1 MKNYKV
7 HKFGGSSLADTERL
21 NCVYKII
28 LAEHDGLSA
37 CVLSAMGGVTDKLV
51 QIAELAS
58 AEPKISGQKSSE
70 LFEHFESTAK
80 SFLSAENSQKFL
92 NSIEKDFEDLKDI
105 LKSISIV
112 KECSENNHDYIV
124 GLGEVWTAQLMAA
137 KFVEEGK
144 NCEWIDAREVLV
156 VKEDEL
162 GKSVDYDS
170 SGKNLG
176 NLLGKAKAEF
186 YIITGFVARTKEG
199 AITTLG
205 RNGSD
210 FSASI
215 FGNLLNA
222 DSVSIWTDVDG
233 VMSGDPRK
241 VPEARVI
248 DNLTYQEAT
257 ELAYFGAKVVHLKTM
272 LPALEKKIPI
282 WIKNTFNPGAKGT
295 RIGGVINQEMT
306 KESSRIKGFTTI
318 NKIALLN
325 VEGTGMIGVPGIAA
339 RLFGAM
345 NENNISVVLIS
356 QASSEYSICFA
367 IPEAQVDAAR
377 KCAEEA
383 FFGEISQGKIERI
396 EIEKDCCILAAVGD
410 QMVGTIGVSAKL
422 FSALSKAGVNIRA
435 IAQGS
440 SERNISVVIKD
451 ADSTK
456 ALNAAHSAFYLS
468 SQTFSLGLIG
478 PGVVGGTLLNQLN
491 LEISELK
498 EKHNLD
504 IRVRGITNSR
514 KMILDEKNL
523 ILKDWES
530 SLENSTVE
538 ANISKFV
545 EHIKTDFIPHTVL
558 IDCTTSEVVAKQYN
572 GWLEKGIH
580 VITPNKKAATFPI
593 EEYLDL
599 KAKGASLN
607 SHFLY
612 ETTVGAGLPVIGTLQ
627 ELVRTGDEILQI
639 EGVLS
644 GTLAYLFYH
653 FDGTRA
659 FSEIV
664 REAKEKGFTEPDPR
678 DDLSGMD
685 IVRKVVI
692 LAREIGLDIEI
703 EDVEVSGLVPKELE
717 NVSIDEFLDGLSKY
731 DDEYKDKVAEA
742 ISKGQVL
749 RYVGIIEPNGKSRVE
764 LKTYEQSHPFSRI
777 KATDNIVA
785 FRTKRYD
792 EQPLIVQGPGAG
804 PAVTA
809 AGVFAD
815 LLKLARYTGSRL

>member
-1 MKNYKV
+1 MNNFTV

-21 NCVYKII
+21 NTVFKII
-28 LAEHDGLSA
+28 SKNHEGLTGA
-37 CVLSAMGGVTDKLV
+37 VLSAMGGVTDHLVSIASLAVKDPEKSWSETEKLFDR
-51 QIAELAS
+51 
-58 AEPKISGQKSSE
+58 
-70 LFEHFESTAK
+70 FEATAK
-80 SFLSAENSQKFL
+80 EFL
-92 NSIEKDFEDLKDI
+92 NSEKADYVVSAIKNDLGDLKDI

-112 KECSENNHDYIV
+112 KECSEQNSDYIV
-124 GLGEVWTAQLMAA
+124 GLGEVWTAQLMNAR
-137 KFVEEGK
+137 FQQEGLK
-144 NCEWIDAREVLV
+144 SDWVDARQILV
-156 VKEDEL
+156 VENTDL
-162 GKSVDYDS
+162 GKQVHYEE
-170 SGKNLG
+170 SGKNLAEK
-176 NLLGKAKAEF
+176 LSKAKAEF
-186 YIITGFVARTKEG
+186 LIITGFVAKTVDG

-222 DSVSIWTDVDG
+222 NSINIWTDVDG

-241 VPEARVI
+241 VPEAQVI
-248 DNLTYQEAT
+248 KELTYQEAT

-272 LPALEKKIPI
+272 LPALEKNIPI
-282 WIKNTFNPGAKGT
+282 WIKNTFNEKAPGS
-295 RIGGVINQEMT
+295 RIGGDLEGLG
-306 KESSRIKGFTTI
+306 KSRVKGFTTI
-318 NKIALLN
+318 GNIALLN
-325 VEGTGMIGVPGIAA
+325 VEGRGMIGVPGIAA

-367 IPEAQVDAAR
+367 IPEAQVDDAR
-377 KCAEEA
+377 RCAEEA
-383 FFGEISQGKIERI
+383 FYAEITQGKIERV
-396 EIEKDCCILAAVGD
+396 EIEKDCTILAAVGD
-410 QMVGTIGVSAKL
+410 QMVGTIGVSARL
-422 FSALSKAGVNIRA
+422 FSALGKAGVNIRA

-440 SERNISVVIKD
+440 SERNISVVIKEH
-451 ADSTK
+451 DSTK

-478 PGVVGGTLLNQLN
+478 PGVVGGTLLEQLK
-491 LEISELK
+491 EEVTSLK

-504 IRVRGITNSR
+504 IRVRGISNSR

-523 ILKDWES
+523 SLPEWKEQLES
-530 SLENSTVE
+530 SSTE
-538 ANISKFV
+538 ADISAFV
-545 EHIKTDFIPHTVL
+545 DHVQTDFIPHTVL
-558 IDCTTSEVVAKQYN
+558 IDCTTSEVVAKQYK

-580 VITPNKKAATFPI
+580 IITPNKKAATFPI
-593 EEYLDL
+593 GEYKEL
-599 KAKGASLN
+599 KAEGERLN

-612 ETTVGAGLPVIGTLQ
+612 ETTVGAGLPIIGTLQ
-627 ELVRTGDEILQI
+627 ELVKTGDEILQI

-644 GTLAYLFYH
+644 GTLAYLFYYY
-653 FDGTRA
+653 DGSRP

-692 LAREIGLDIEI
+692 LAREIGLELEI
-703 EDVEVSGLVPKELE
+703 EDVDVSGLVPKELE
-717 NVSIDEFLDGLSKY
+717 DVSIDEFLDGLSKY
-731 DDEYKDKVAEA
+731 DSDYEEKVAKA
-742 ISKGQVL
+742 KADGQVL
-749 RYVGIIEPNGKSRVE
+749 RYVGIIEPGGKSRVE
-764 LKTYEQSHPFSRI
+764 LRSYDISHPFSRI

-815 LLKLARYTGSRL
+815 LLRLARYTGSHL

>member
-1 MKNYKV
+1 MQNFTV
-7 HKFGGSSLADTERL
+7 HKFGGSSLANTERL
-21 NCVYKII
+21 NAVFEII
-28 LAEHDGLSA
+28 SKEHQGLTGT
-37 CVLSAMGGVTDKLV
+37 VLSAMGGVTDHLVSIAGLAAKNPEEALLETEKLF
-51 QIAELAS
+51 AR
-58 AEPKISGQKSSE
+58 
-70 LFEHFESTAK
+70 FETTAG
-80 SFLSAENSQKFL
+80 EFL
-92 NSIEKDFEDLKDI
+92 NKEKADFVVSAIKNDLGDLKDI
-105 LKSISIV
+105 IKSISIV
-112 KECSENNHDYIV
+112 KECSDQNHDYIV
-124 GLGEVWTAQLMAA
+124 GLGEVWTAQMMNAR
-137 KFVEEGK
+137 FQQEGK
-144 NCEWIDAREVLV
+144 NSDWIDARQVLV
-156 VKEDEL
+156 VENTPL
-162 GKSVDYDS
+162 GKQVHYEE

-176 NLLGKAKAEF
+176 EKLSKSKPEF
-186 YIITGFVARTKEG
+186 LIITGFVAKTVDG

-222 DSVSIWTDVDG
+222 NSINIWTDVDG

-241 VPEARVI
+241 VPEAQVI
-248 DNLTYQEAT
+248 NELTYHEAT

-272 LPALEKKIPI
+272 LPALEKSIPI
-282 WIKNTFNPGAKGT
+282 WIKNTFNPSAPGS
-295 RIGGVINQEMT
+295 RIGSECT
-306 KESSRIKGFTTI
+306 KGGPSRVKGFTTI
-318 NKIALLN
+318 SNIALLN
-325 VEGTGMIGVPGIAA
+325 VEGRGMIGVPGIAA

-345 NENNISVVLIS
+345 NENDISVVLIS

-367 IPEAQVDAAR
+367 IPESQVDEAR
-377 KCAEEA
+377 RCAEEA
-383 FFGEISQGKIERI
+383 FYAEISQGKIERV
-396 EIEKDCCILAAVGD
+396 EIEKDCTILAAVGD
-410 QMVGTIGVSAKL
+410 QMVGTIGVSARL
-422 FSALSKAGVNIRA
+422 FSALGKAGVNIRA

-440 SERNISVVIKD
+440 SERNISVVVKEHD
-451 ADSTK
+451 ATK

-478 PGVVGGTLLNQLN
+478 PGVVGGTLLEQLK
-491 LEISELK
+491 SEVPLLK

-523 ILKDWES
+523 SLPEWKEKLES
-530 SLENSTVE
+530 SD
-538 ANISKFV
+538 ISADISSFV
-545 EHIKTDFIPHTVL
+545 DHVQTDFIPHTVL
-558 IDCTTSEVVAKQYN
+558 IDCTTSEVVAKQYK

-580 VITPNKKAATFPI
+580 IITPNKKAATFPI
-593 EEYLDL
+593 EEYREL
-599 KAKGASLN
+599 KAEGEGLN

-612 ETTVGAGLPVIGTLQ
+612 ETTVGAGLPIIGTLQ
-627 ELVRTGDEILQI
+627 ELVKTGDEVLQI

-653 FDGTRA
+653 YDGTRP
-659 FSEIV
+659 FSDIV
-664 REAKEKGFTEPDPR
+664 REAKDKGFTEPDPR

-692 LAREIGLDIEI
+692 LAREIGLTLEV

-717 NVSIDEFLDGLSKY
+717 DVSIDEFLDGLSKY
-731 DDEYKDKVAEA
+731 DSEYEEKVAKA
-742 ISKGQVL
+742 KADGQVL

-764 LKTYEQSHPFSRI
+764 LRSYDQSHPFSRI

-809 AGVFAD
+809 GGVFAD
-815 LLKLARYTGSRL
+815 LLRLARYTGSRL